1 MKPEELMIGD
11 WVNFLIDIE
20 GGDTDYDPK
29 VAQYQP
35 MKIVSLSSWYNN
47 DGEVESAE
55 GVIND
60 IDQVKPIPLTP
71 EILEQNG
78 FEYYDNPVKSLMT
91 NTINGHY
98 VEIRLDRKEMAI
110 WYDYDENNDGVYSDC
125 LFPLPYWLHDFQHAL
140 RLCGINKEI
149 DFLNDI
155 RKL

>member
-1 MKPEELMIGD
+1 MIGD
-11 WVNFLIDIE
+11 YVNFLINIE

-35 MKIVSLSSWYNN
+35 MQIVSLSSWANN

-71 EILEQNG
+71 EILEKNG
-78 FEYYDNPVKSLMT
+78 FVKQAYDGWLINEDNSRRLIEYRTDYFDGFLI
-91 NTINGHY
+91 INYTKKPFSKISIKLKH
-98 VEIRLDRKEMAI
+98 VHEL
-110 WYDYDENNDGVYSDC
+110 
-125 LFPLPYWLHDFQHAL
+125 QHAL

-149 DFLNDI
+149 VL
-155 RKL
+155 